1 MIDVNLVK
9 VPPTSTNDDGPDQAL
24 IVRAASRSESEKEDA
39 DPESFIININRL
51 TQERNETLAA
61 GEMMMKIN

>member
-24 IVRAASRSESEKEDA
+24 IVLATSRSESKKEDA
-39 DPESFIININRL
+39 DPESFIVNINRL
-51 TQERNETLAA
+51 TQEK
-61 GEMMMKIN
+61 KIRT